1 MVVFNVQQ
9 TVGIS
14 LFRRAT
20 ATTAVAVRSQYE
32 SHGDF
37 RWENTENYSGTCSD
51 DYAQRP
57 SHKAARATD
66 GMYWGL
72 LYVLGATVRTGGY
85 CTYWGLLYVLGA
97 TVLGYVGDV
106 SEMQR
111 YARRMVM
118 MMVTLVLVHAFPARV
133 LYCATYRVLTIT
145 AIQHG
150 HMCVNGSPALWG
162 VC

>member
-51 DYAQRP
+51 DYAQSP

-66 GMYWGL
+66 CM
-72 LYVLGATVRTGGY
+72 
-85 CTYWGLLYVLGA
+85 YWGLLYVLGA